1 MQSAKF
7 SDFDCRY
14 KEVSIM
20 LAPSIFGMN
29 DLFDDFGDVFEFSPA
44 FRKQVAAARNIS
56 SDIKELADGYQIE
69 MELPGFSKEEVKAQL
84 KDGYLTITAEHNA
97 ENKEENNEE
106 GQKKEAVKYIRRERY
121 YGKCQRS
128 FFVGKNVTEEDIN
141 AKFENGILT
150 MYVPK
155 EVKKP
160 QVEEKFI
167 TIE

>member
-1 MQSAKF
+1 
-7 SDFDCRY
+7 
-14 KEVSIM
+14 M

-121 YGKCQRS
+121 NGKCQRS

>member
-1 MQSAKF
+1 
-7 SDFDCRY
+7 
-14 KEVSIM
+14 M

-44 FRKQVAAARNIS
+44 FRKQVAATRNIS

-69 MELPGFSKEEVKAQL
+69 MELPGFAKEEVKAQL

-97 ENKEENNEE
+97 ENKEENNEK

-167 TIE
+167 AIE

>member
-1 MQSAKF
+1 
-7 SDFDCRY
+7 
-14 KEVSIM
+14 M

-44 FRKQVAAARNIS
+44 FRKQVAATRNIS

-69 MELPGFSKEEVKAQL
+69 MELPGFAKEEVKAQL
-84 KDGYLTITAEHNA
+84 KDGYLTITTEHSA

>member
-1 MQSAKF
+1 
-7 SDFDCRY
+7 
-14 KEVSIM
+14 M

-121 YGKCQRS
+121 YGRCQRS

>member
-1 MQSAKF
+1 
-7 SDFDCRY
+7 
-14 KEVSIM
+14 
-20 LAPSIFGMN
+20 
-29 DLFDDFGDVFEFSPA
+29 
-44 FRKQVAAARNIS
+44 
-56 SDIKELADGYQIE
+56 
-69 MELPGFSKEEVKAQL
+69 MELPGFAKEEVKAQL
-84 KDGYLTITAEHNA
+84 KDGYLTITAEHSA
-97 ENKEENNEE
+97 ENKEE

>member
-1 MQSAKF
+1 
-7 SDFDCRY
+7 
-14 KEVSIM
+14 M

-44 FRKQVAAARNIS
+44 FRKQVVAARNIS

>member
-1 MQSAKF
+1 M
-7 SDFDCRY
+7 
-14 KEVSIM
+14 
-20 LAPSIFGMN
+20 
-29 DLFDDFGDVFEFSPA
+29 
-44 FRKQVAAARNIS
+44 
-56 SDIKELADGYQIE
+56 
-69 MELPGFSKEEVKAQL
+69 
-84 KDGYLTITAEHNA
+84 EHNA

-106 GQKKEAVKYIRRERY
+106 GQKKEAVKYIRRIERY

-160 QVEEKFI
+160 QVEEKFYYN
-167 TIE
+167 

>member
-1 MQSAKF
+1 
-7 SDFDCRY
+7 
-14 KEVSIM
+14 M

-44 FRKQVAAARNIS
+44 FRKQVAATRNIS

>member
-1 MQSAKF
+1 
-7 SDFDCRY
+7 
-14 KEVSIM
+14 M

-44 FRKQVAAARNIS
+44 FRKQVAATRNIS

-69 MELPGFSKEEVKAQL
+69 MELPGFAKEEVKAQL

>member
-1 MQSAKF
+1 
-7 SDFDCRY
+7 
-14 KEVSIM
+14 M

-106 GQKKEAVKYIRRERY
+106 GQKKEAVKYIRLERY

>member
-1 MQSAKF
+1 
-7 SDFDCRY
+7 
-14 KEVSIM
+14 M

-44 FRKQVAAARNIS
+44 FRQQVAAARNIS

>member
-1 MQSAKF
+1 
-7 SDFDCRY
+7 
-14 KEVSIM
+14 M

-44 FRKQVAAARNIS
+44 FRKQVAATRNIS

-69 MELPGFSKEEVKAQL
+69 MELPGFAKEEVKAQL

-106 GQKKEAVKYIRRERY
+106 GQKKESVKYIRRERY

-167 TIE
+167 AIE

>member
-1 MQSAKF
+1 
-7 SDFDCRY
+7 
-14 KEVSIM
+14 M

-44 FRKQVAAARNIS
+44 FRKQVAATRNIS

-69 MELPGFSKEEVKAQL
+69 MELPGFAKEEVKAQL
-84 KDGYLTITAEHNA
+84 KDGYLTITAEHST
-97 ENKEENNEE
+97 EKKEENNEE

>member
-1 MQSAKF
+1 
-7 SDFDCRY
+7 
-14 KEVSIM
+14 M

-97 ENKEENNEE
+97 ENKEENNKE

>member
-1 MQSAKF
+1 
-7 SDFDCRY
+7 
-14 KEVSIM
+14 M

-44 FRKQVAAARNIS
+44 FRKQVAATRNIS

-69 MELPGFSKEEVKAQL
+69 MELPGFAKEEVKAQL

-106 GQKKEAVKYIRRERY
+106 GQKKETVKYIRRERY

>member
-1 MQSAKF
+1 
-7 SDFDCRY
+7 
-14 KEVSIM
+14 M

-29 DLFDDFGDVFEFSPA
+29 DLFNDFGDVFEFSPA

>member
-1 MQSAKF
+1 
-7 SDFDCRY
+7 
-14 KEVSIM
+14 M

-44 FRKQVAAARNIS
+44 FRKQVAATRNIS

-69 MELPGFSKEEVKAQL
+69 MELPGFAKEEVKAQL

-167 TIE
+167 AIE

>member
-1 MQSAKF
+1 
-7 SDFDCRY
+7 
-14 KEVSIM
+14 M

-44 FRKQVAAARNIS
+44 FRKQVAATRNIS

-69 MELPGFSKEEVKAQL
+69 MELPGFVKEEVKAQL
-84 KDGYLTITAEHNA
+84 KDGYLTITAEHSA

>member
-1 MQSAKF
+1 
-7 SDFDCRY
+7 
-14 KEVSIM
+14 M

-97 ENKEENNEE
+97 ENKEENNGE

>member
-1 MQSAKF
+1 
-7 SDFDCRY
+7 
-14 KEVSIM
+14 M

-160 QVEEKFI
+160 QVEVKFI

>member
-1 MQSAKF
+1 
-7 SDFDCRY
+7 
-14 KEVSIM
+14 M

-155 EVKKP
+155 EVTKP

>member
-1 MQSAKF
+1 
-7 SDFDCRY
+7 
-14 KEVSIM
+14 M

-44 FRKQVAAARNIS
+44 FRKQVAATRNIS
-56 SDIKELADGYQIE
+56 SDIKELADGYQIA
-69 MELPGFSKEEVKAQL
+69 KEEVKAQL

-167 TIE
+167 AIE

>member
-1 MQSAKF
+1 MQK
-7 SDFDCRY
+7 
-14 KEVSIM
+14 I
-20 LAPSIFGMN
+20 
-29 DLFDDFGDVFEFSPA
+29 
-44 FRKQVAAARNIS
+44 
-56 SDIKELADGYQIE
+56 
-69 MELPGFSKEEVKAQL
+69 
-84 KDGYLTITAEHNA
+84 
-97 ENKEENNEE
+97 KEENNEE

-155 EVKKP
+155 SKEATGRRK
-160 QVEEKFI
+160 KFI

>member
-1 MQSAKF
+1 
-7 SDFDCRY
+7 
-14 KEVSIM
+14 M

-44 FRKQVAAARNIS
+44 FRKQVAATGNIS
-56 SDIKELADGYQIE
+56 SDIKELADSYQIE
-69 MELPGFSKEEVKAQL
+69 MELPGFAKEEVKAQL

>member
-1 MQSAKF
+1 
-7 SDFDCRY
+7 
-14 KEVSIM
+14 M

-44 FRKQVAAARNIS
+44 FRKQVAATGNIS

-69 MELPGFSKEEVKAQL
+69 MELPGFAKEEVKAQL
-84 KDGYLTITAEHNA
+84 KDGYLTITAEHSV

>member
-1 MQSAKF
+1 
-7 SDFDCRY
+7 
-14 KEVSIM
+14 M

-44 FRKQVAAARNIS
+44 FRKQVAATRNIS

-69 MELPGFSKEEVKAQL
+69 MELPGFAKEEVKAQL
-84 KDGYLTITAEHNA
+84 KDGYLTITAEHSA

-106 GQKKEAVKYIRRERY
+106 GQKKEAVKYVRRERY

>member
-1 MQSAKF
+1 
-7 SDFDCRY
+7 
-14 KEVSIM
+14 M

-150 MYVPK
+150 KYVPK

>member
-1 MQSAKF
+1 
-7 SDFDCRY
+7 
-14 KEVSIM
+14 M

-141 AKFENGILT
+141 ATGRRKIHYNWV
-150 MYVPK
+150 MK
-155 EVKKP
+155 
-160 QVEEKFI
+160 VEEL
-167 TIE
+167 E

>member
-1 MQSAKF
+1 
-7 SDFDCRY
+7 
-14 KEVSIM
+14 M

-69 MELPGFSKEEVKAQL
+69 MELPGFTKEEVKAQL

>member
-1 MQSAKF
+1 
-7 SDFDCRY
+7 
-14 KEVSIM
+14 M

-29 DLFDDFGDVFEFSPA
+29 DLFDDFGDVFEVSPA
-44 FRKQVAAARNIS
+44 FRKQVAATRNIS

-69 MELPGFSKEEVKAQL
+69 MELPGFAKEEVKAQL

>member
-1 MQSAKF
+1 
-7 SDFDCRY
+7 
-14 KEVSIM
+14 M

-44 FRKQVAAARNIS
+44 FRKQVAATRNIS

-69 MELPGFSKEEVKAQL
+69 MELPGFAKEEVKAQL

-106 GQKKEAVKYIRRERY
+106 GQKREAVKYIRRERH

>member
-1 MQSAKF
+1 
-7 SDFDCRY
+7 
-14 KEVSIM
+14 M

-44 FRKQVAAARNIS
+44 FRKQVAATRNIS

-69 MELPGFSKEEVKAQL
+69 MELPGFAKEEVKAQL
-84 KDGYLTITAEHNA
+84 KDGYLTITAEHGA

>member
-1 MQSAKF
+1 
-7 SDFDCRY
+7 
-14 KEVSIM
+14 M

-44 FRKQVAAARNIS
+44 FRKQVAATGNIS

-69 MELPGFSKEEVKAQL
+69 MELPGFAKEEVKAQL

-106 GQKKEAVKYIRRERY
+106 SQKKEAVKYIRRERY

>member
-1 MQSAKF
+1 
-7 SDFDCRY
+7 
-14 KEVSIM
+14 M

-44 FRKQVAAARNIS
+44 FRKQVAATRNIS
-56 SDIKELADGYQIE
+56 SDIKELGDGYQIE
-69 MELPGFSKEEVKAQL
+69 MELPGFAKEEVKAQL

-97 ENKEENNEE
+97 ENKKEENNEE

-155 EVKKP
+155 K
-160 QVEEKFI
+160 
-167 TIE
+167 

>member
-1 MQSAKF
+1 
-7 SDFDCRY
+7 
-14 KEVSIM
+14 M
-20 LAPSIFGMN
+20 LAPSNFGMN

>member
-1 MQSAKF
+1 
-7 SDFDCRY
+7 
-14 KEVSIM
+14 M

-44 FRKQVAAARNIS
+44 FRKQVAATRNIS

-69 MELPGFSKEEVKAQL
+69 MELPGFAKEEVKAQL
-84 KDGYLTITAEHNA
+84 KDGYLTITAEHSA

-106 GQKKEAVKYIRRERY
+106 GQKKKAVKYIRRERY